1 VNSPPR
7 RAFTLIEVLIAGS
20 IFLIIF
26 AAASQVF
33 FMTRVAYSQQRDV
46 MTAEN
51 IIQEQLERLI
61 VLAPQH
67 PDLTGG
73 AHPPLPFDRD
83 GIRIRN
89 ASPARFSMGWEVAL
103 NTPLKSTKRLTVS
116 VKWLGQ
122 RGEPH
127 EMSFVTD
134 RD

>member
-1 VNSPPR
+1 MNRPKR

-33 FMTRVAYSQQRDV
+33 FMTRVAYSSQRDV

-67 PDLTGG
+67 PDLAGG
-73 AHPPLPFDRD
+73 PHTLLPFDRD
-83 GIRIRN
+83 GIRIRDG
-89 ASPARFSMGWEVAL
+89 SPPRFTMGWVVAL
-103 NTPLKSTKRLTVS
+103 NTPLTSTKRVTVT
-116 VKWLGQ
+116 VNWAGQ
-122 RGEPH
+122 RGEAH